1 MNARQAKKL
10 KVGDKV
16 MWQGSHTDLGE
27 VIEVGYC
34 AVKIKW
40 DNGQV
45 GLVQHD
51 DMTMIDLDKTLIV

>member
-1 MNARQAKKL
+1 
-10 KVGDKV
+10 